1 MTRSGTGLAA
11 PINPAPRL
19 IVPAA
24 VLPRT
29 LTRRLLGPAGMT
41 PSGPFLFGQPF
52 RTTLPSDGSG
62 WSRPWLSASGQK
74 QPRPP
79 GTPIISGPV
88 VPCGGLHY
96 VQGLRP
102 IGLAEI
108 EYVLIKAGRTGQLRA
123 FAVISIGLIAL
134 FAELSHADGAVL
146 ARYIDGLHPIL
157 AAALAASI
165 GMACFAVLVPDSGFA
180 VIRTG
185 KTRQGVGVAALVATA
200 FAAVIIVVDTFFVRY
215 PRNLNTPLPVALVLY
230 PALGLVV
237 EIIFHVLPLTLL
249 WLTLRMLGL
258 VARRGWMAAALIVV
272 AVIEPTFQI
281 EVERQPG
288 FTWIH
293 VFLFNSAQLL
303 LFKRYDFV
311 TMASLRLFYYVYWH
325 MAWGVARLHLLF

>member
-1 MTRSGTGLAA
+1 MWGERWPGFDRS
-11 PINPAPRL
+11 PP
-19 IVPAA
+19 
-24 VLPRT
+24 
-29 LTRRLLGPAGMT
+29 
-41 PSGPFLFGQPF
+41 PSSLEA
-52 RTTLPSDGSG
+52 T
-62 WSRPWLSASGQK
+62 
-74 QPRPP
+74 RPP
-79 GTPIISGPV
+79 GTLIESGPV
-88 VPCGGLHY
+88 VACGGLHY
-96 VQGLRP
+96 VQGLRS
-102 IGLAEI
+102 IGSAEI
-108 EYVLIKAGRTGQLRA
+108 EYVLINGGRTGQLRA
-123 FAVISIGLIAL
+123 FVVVSIALVAL
-134 FAELSHADGAVL
+134 FAELSHVDGAVL
-146 ARYIDGLHPIL
+146 AQYIDGLHPIL
-157 AAALAASI
+157 VAALAASI

-185 KTRQGVGVAALVATA
+185 VTRQGVGVAALVATA
-200 FAAVIIVVDTFFVRY
+200 FAAVIIVVDSFFVRY
-215 PRNLNTPLPVALVLY
+215 PRNINAPLPVGLVLY

-258 VARRGWMAAALIVV
+258 AAKRGWMAAALIVV

-293 VFLFNSAQLL
+293 VLLFNSAQLL